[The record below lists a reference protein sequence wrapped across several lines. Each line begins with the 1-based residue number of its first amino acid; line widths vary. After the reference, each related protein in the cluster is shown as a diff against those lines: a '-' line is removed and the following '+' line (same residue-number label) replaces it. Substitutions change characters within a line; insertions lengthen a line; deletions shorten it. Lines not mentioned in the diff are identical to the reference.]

1 MFHGFYFT
9 ASVAV
14 GVGPP
19 SGFEGFV
26 ICPSGSIKDLKGSFS
41 SFGGDQGKSKK
52 IVSICECTLA
62 RMDGN
67 FISDS
72 CSVCWGYSY
81 GFIQELSAF

>member
-19 SGFEGFV
+19 LGFEGFV

-41 SFGGDQGKSKK
+41 SFGGDQLDLH
-52 IVSICECTLA
+52 VL
-62 RMDGN
+62 N
-67 FISDS
+67 FL
-72 CSVCWGYSY
+72 SVTTSRN
-81 GFIQELSAF
+81 